1 MNQAG
6 PNTGPAENGTVRKI
20 QDVMD
25 GFTYPATNTAIKAM
39 LTYNGDGN
47 FTLTIDNLMSS
58 PAPLAPGVFAVHTA
72 ANPLFEENVN
82 DMMQGL
88 EALAEDG
95 NPAMLGDYLNM
106 NSGIAS
112 PLAPGVFA
120 IHSSGMPIFTAGQ
133 ADLDEG
139 LEALAEDGD
148 PSGLISA
155 IMAKAD
161 VKSSGVFNTPVGA
174 SAAGPLM
181 PGNSYEFEFTA
192 STGDYLSFSTMFVQ
206 SNDLFFA
213 PADNGMA
220 LWNNG
225 NVVMGDVTSS
235 IMLWDAGTEANEF
248 PGTGVNQPI
257 RQSGPNSGTDENGNV
272 RLLDDGYTYLST
284 DETIRVTISLN

>member
-1 MNQAG
+1 MI
-6 PNTGPAENGTVRKI
+6 RKI

-25 GFTYPATNTAIKAM
+25 GFTYPATNMAIKAT
-39 LTYNGDGN
+39 LAYNGDGN
-47 FTLTIDNLMSS
+47 FTLTIDNLMSNMS
-58 PAPLAPGVFAVHTA
+58 PLAPGVWTVHTA
-72 ANPLFEENVN
+72 GNPLFEENIQ

-95 NPAMLGDYLNM
+95 NPAMLGGYLNM

-120 IHSSGMPIFTAGQ
+120 VHSGGMPIFKEGQ
-133 ADLDEG
+133 SELGEG

-148 PSGLISA
+148 PSGLIAA
-155 IMAKAD
+155 IMAKSE

-174 SAAGPLM
+174 GSPGPLM
-181 PGNSYEFEFTA
+181 PGNSYAFEFTA
-192 STGDYLSFSTMFVQ
+192 TSGDYLSFSTMFVQ
-206 SNDLFFA
+206 SNDLFFS
-213 PADNGMA
+213 PGENGMA
-220 LWNNG
+220 LWNGG
-225 NVVMGDVTSS
+225 NAVVGDVTSS
-235 IMLWDAGTEANEF
+235 IMFWDAGTETNEF

-257 RQSGPNSGTDENGNV
+257 RQSGPNTGMDENGNV